1 MFRVQKTMEVAA
13 SHQLNLDYLSA
24 CRNLH
29 GHNYYIT
36 VYVQAKSLNKYG
48 MVIDFTELK
57 KCVHDYMDHKN
68 LNDLFEFNPTAEN
81 MAYWIAVHVDV
92 NRTVEDIERGLH
104 CYRVDIEETKN
115 NVATWEDDDVN

>member
-1 MFRVQKTMEVAA
+1 MFKVQKTMEVAA
-13 SHQLNLDYLSA
+13 SHQLTLDYKSP

-36 VYVQAKSLNKYG
+36 VYVQAKKLNKHG

-68 LNDLFEFNPTAEN
+68 LNDLFDFNPTAEN

-92 NRTVEDIERGLH
+92 SRTVEDIERGLH

-115 NVATWEDDDVN
+115 NIATWEDD